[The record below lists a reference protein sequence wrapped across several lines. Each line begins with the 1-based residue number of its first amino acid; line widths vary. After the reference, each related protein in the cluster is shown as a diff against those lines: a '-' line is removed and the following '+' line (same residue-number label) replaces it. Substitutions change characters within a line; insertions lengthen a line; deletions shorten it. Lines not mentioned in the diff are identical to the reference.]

1 MKPTGLFLSGAI
13 VMGFW
18 VIGLFFFR
26 FWRESRDRLF
36 AYFCFAFWILAAE
49 RIGVVYIGTAQEET
63 GPVVY
68 LARVIAFSLI
78 AWSILEKNRPWGK
91 R

>member
-1 MKPTGLFLSGAI
+1 MKPINYVLSGAI
-13 VMGFW
+13 IMGYW
-18 VIGLFFFR
+18 IIGLFFLQ

-36 AYFCFAFWILAAE
+36 AYFWWAFWILAVE
-49 RIGVVYIGTAQEET
+49 RVGVLCLGTQQET

-78 AWSILEKNRPWGK
+78 AYGIIQKNRAQPPQN
-91 R
+91 

>member
-1 MKPTGLFLSGAI
+1 MTPLGYLLSGAI

-18 VIGLFFFR
+18 TIGLFFFK
-26 FWRESRDRLF
+26 FWRDSRDRFF
-36 AYFCFAFWILAAE
+36 AYFCFAFWILAVE
-49 RIGVVYIGTAQEET
+49 RIGVVYLGSQQET

-78 AWSILEKNRPWGK
+78 AWGILEKNRPWRGK
-91 R
+91 D